1 MKFGLF
7 ILPCYRAGVAP
18 SVGNFYEELT
28 EMVRFADRSEWDRAW
43 LSEHH
48 FHYYGGASPNPA
60 VLLTAWARETQQI
73 RLGPGI
79 SLLPLH
85 NPLHVAE
92 DYALLDQLSGGRL
105 DFGIGRGYLPHEFD
119 GHSVDGE
126 DASGRREEAFEIIT
140 RAWAGETF
148 DFDGAHFA
156 FPKLALHPTPLQTPV
171 PIWVA
176 CSRTRDSFEWAG
188 RNGYNIMMNQY
199 PMSPVEARERFQ
211 WYLDAWDG
219 GGHEPAKRQAMMSVF
234 MYIADSEEKAIA
246 DAKSAVQEHA
256 NLFRLLFQGDQ
267 WNEDYAG
274 DESVFEFLAPDGD
287 VVRMFRERTLIG
299 TADQVIERIAKY
311 RDLGFTELSFLIR
324 TGELTHA
331 QAMTTMERFN
341 ADVMPA
347 FRDH

>member
-1 MKFGLF
+1 
-7 ILPCYRAGVAP
+7 
-18 SVGNFYEELT
+18 
-28 EMVRFADRSEWDRAW
+28 
-43 LSEHH
+43 
-48 FHYYGGASPNPA
+48 
-60 VLLTAWARETQQI
+60 
-73 RLGPGI
+73 
-79 SLLPLH
+79 
-85 NPLHVAE
+85 
-92 DYALLDQLSGGRL
+92 
-105 DFGIGRGYLPHEFD
+105 
-119 GHSVDGE
+119 
-126 DASGRREEAFEIIT
+126 
-140 RAWAGETF
+140 
-148 DFDGAHFA
+148 
-156 FPKLALHPTPLQTPV
+156 
-171 PIWVA
+171 
-176 CSRTRDSFEWAG
+176 
-188 RNGYNIMMNQY
+188 MMNQY